1 MSAPAPSQPH
11 ASNAPASAEKLQS
24 FANDLSGEGKEPG
37 APSIGL
43 LQLIILIRKADLDKE
58 DAWSGLVN
66 DQLRHMKAA
75 VKLISTDPLIRMKY
89 GGTLDSAM
97 KLVGILKA
105 RAAEKELE
113 EHIDKVVDENLIEH
127 LPSRTVEGSSAFVKR
142 ATRTKKYF
150 ENANDSD

>member
-1 MSAPAPSQPH
+1 MSAPSQPH

-37 APSIGL
+37 APSMGL
-43 LQLIILIRKADLDKE
+43 LQLIVLIRKADLDTE

-89 GGTLDSAM
+89 GGTLESAM

-113 EHIDKVVDENLIEH
+113 DRIDGVVDDNLMQH
-127 LPSRTVEGSSAFVKR
+127 LPSKTIEASDVFQKR
-142 ATRTKKYF
+142 GEATAKFIK
-150 ENANDSD
+150 SK

>member
-113 EHIDKVVDENLIEH
+113 ERIDGVVDENLVEH
-127 LPSRTVEGSSAFVKR
+127 LPSRTVEGTSVFKARGDATKAFLKS
-142 ATRTKKYF
+142 K
-150 ENANDSD
+150 